1 MKLIW
6 TDTAVKDLENIKN
19 YIANDSEV
27 YSLNFVQEIINT
39 IEKLYDFS
47 KLA

>member
-6 TDTAVKDLENIKN
+6 TATAVKDLESINN